1 MRALLAALSLL
12 LVASGCGLL
21 GGDSGSGAADGGGAE
36 GAGLEKARIK
46 IGAMPIIDFA
56 PLHMAIQKGYF
67 REAGLEIETVGIPGG
82 ATSVT
87 GLLGASFDI
96 SVGNWMSFFEAQS
109 KGVADLKLIA
119 DGYQTRPNN
128 FVIAVPQG
136 SSITT
141 PQDLAGKRIAV
152 TVRGA
157 IAELLA
163 KASMDAHSVNHGGVS
178 WVEIPFPSM
187 PAALKAKQVDA
198 AVMVE
203 PFITQAERNFGAI
216 PVLDVAQGATGDF
229 PISGY
234 ATTAAFAK
242 DNPKT
247 VRAFRRALMR
257 AQKEAG
263 DRGKVEQVL
272 PSYAKGIDQVTA
284 SLVHLG
290 AFPTRLDVVRI
301 QRVADLMAVHDL
313 LPKPL
318 KVDTMVM
325 ENLPDAD

>member
-21 GGDSGSGAADGGGAE
+21 GGDSGADAAG
-36 GAGLEKARIK
+36 GAGLEKSRIK

-67 REAGLEIETVGIPGG
+67 RDEGLEIETVGIPGG
-82 ATSVT
+82 TTSVN
-87 GLLGASFDI
+87 GLVGKQFDI

-119 DGYQTRPNN
+119 DGYQARPHN
-128 FVIAVPQG
+128 FVIVVPQG
-136 SSITT
+136 SSITA
-141 PQDLAGKRIAV
+141 PQHLAGKRIAV
-152 TVRGA
+152 TIRGA

-163 KASMDAHSVNHGGVS
+163 KASMDAHSVDHSGVG
-178 WVEIPFPSM
+178 WVEIQFPAM
-187 PAALKAKQVDA
+187 PAALKNKQVDA

-203 PFITQAERNFGAI
+203 PFITQAERNFGAL

-234 ATTAAFAK
+234 ATTAAFAR

-247 VRAFRRALMR
+247 ITAFRRALQR
-257 AQKEAG
+257 AQKEAS

-272 PSYAKGIDQVTA
+272 PSFAKGIDQVTA

-290 AFPTRLDVVRI
+290 AFPTRLDTVRI
-301 QRVADLMAVHDL
+301 QRVADLMTVHGL

-318 KVDTMVM
+318 KVDGMVM
-325 ENLPDAD
+325 ENLPDN

>member
-21 GGDSGSGAADGGGAE
+21 GGDSGSRAADGGAE
-36 GAGLEKARIK
+36 GTGLEKTRIK
-46 IGAMPIIDFA
+46 VGAMPIIDYA

-67 REAGLEIETVGIPGG
+67 RDAGLEVETVGIPGG

-87 GLLGASFDI
+87 GLVGASFDI

-119 DGYQTRPNN
+119 DGYQTRPHN

-178 WVEIPFPSM
+178 WVEIPFQNM
-187 PAALKAKQVDA
+187 PIALKAKQVDA

-247 VRAFRRALMR
+247 LRAFRTALMR
-257 AQKEAG
+257 AQKEAS

-290 AFPTRLDVVRI
+290 AFPTRLDTVRI

-318 KVDTMVM
+318 KVDGMVM
-325 ENLPDAD
+325 ENLPDTD